1 MTDPRPLTDKQAR
14 VLAAIRKICGD
25 PKREPPTL
33 REIGTMA
40 KISNVSTVNWAVARL
55 EALGYITR
63 EPNKHRSI
71 RLT

>member
-1 MTDPRPLTDKQAR
+1 MTDPRPLTELQTL

-25 PKREPPTL
+25 PNRKPPTL

-40 KISNVSTVNWAVARL
+40 RISNVSTVNWAVARL
-55 EALGYITR
+55 EALGYVTR
-63 EPNKHRSI
+63 EPNRHRSI

>member
-1 MTDPRPLTDKQAR
+1 MSDPRPLTDKQRR
-14 VLAAIRKICGD
+14 VLAAIQRWLDVYKTS
-25 PKREPPTL
+25 PTL

-40 KISNVSTVNWAVARL
+40 EISNVSTVNWAVARL
-55 EALGYITR
+55 EALGYVTR

>member
-1 MTDPRPLTDKQAR
+1 MSDPRPLTDRQAS

-33 REIGTMA
+33 REIGTA
-40 KISNVSTVNWAVARL
+40 ARISNVSTVNWAVARL
-55 EALGYITR
+55 EALGYLTR